1 MPATLNT
8 TTTTV
13 IDVEERVNT
22 RPIRIKLNGTGRR
35 GGGGNGRKG
44 GNGNNGGGN
53 NNNNGGGGDHD
64 DQRTG
69 FSPAR
74 YWVCLVTTL
83 AAVLMT
89 FVVLTTAY
97 VARTS
102 GARDWQPIEMP
113 GLLWLSSALILAS
126 SATFEAA
133 RRSLQPLTEDDG
145 RYRRWLTL
153 TLMLG
158 FGFLVAQTIVFRQL
172 MARGFYLANNP
183 HSAFFYILTGTHG
196 VHLLG
201 GIIALIYLLLQD
213 NRRATQLIEI
223 NEREADIKQRTL
235 SGVVALYWH
244 FIAGLWIF
252 LFALLSLWK

>member
-13 IDVEERVNT
+13 IDVEERARV
-22 RPIRIKLNGTGRR
+22 RPARIKLNGTGGR

-44 GNGNNGGGN
+44 GNNGGGN
-53 NNNNGGGGDHD
+53 NNNNGGGGHD
-64 DQRTG
+64 DQRTE

-74 YWVCLVTTL
+74 YWVCLIAML

-102 GARDWQPIEMP
+102 GVRDWQPIEMP
-113 GLLWLSSALILAS
+113 RLLWISTALILAS

-133 RRSLQPLTEDDG
+133 RRSLWPRTKDN
-145 RYRRWLTL
+145 RYRRWLTW
-153 TLMLG
+153 TLALG
-158 FGFLVAQTIVFRQL
+158 FGFLVAQAIVFRQL
-172 MARGFYLANNP
+172 IARGFYLANNP

-196 VHLLG
+196 VHLAG
-201 GIIALIYLLLQD
+201 GIIALIYLLVQD
-213 NRRATQLIEI
+213 NRRAAQLVEI
-223 NEREADIKQRTL
+223 SERDVQIKQRTL

-244 FIAGLWIF
+244 FITGLWIF